1 MFRISRIAL
10 TYVAVLGAT
19 IGVFFLIRSVGRSL
33 ASTGTPL
40 PEALVKP
47 AASEAPGILLHVL
60 LALVVIIVVARIL
73 GALFRRLNLPQVMG
87 EVVAGI
93 LLGPSFLGWLA
104 PDVASQILPV
114 NTAPYLALISQVGVV
129 LYMFLVGLE
138 LDMDLLQERTR
149 AAIAISHASIV
160 LPFLSGAAIA
170 LWLYPRY
177 SASAVSFTTFALFI
191 GVAMSITAFP
201 VLARIL
207 TDRGMQKTRLGVL
220 ALACAAINDVVA
232 WCLLAFVISV
242 AHAQTGS
249 LLFTLLTTIGFIV
262 FVLLIA
268 KRGALQLVRW
278 QTAKGRTTKDIF
290 AVVCAALLLSALATE
305 RIGIHAL
312 FGAFLL
318 GTVIP
323 HNSALARDI
332 REKCED
338 LVVVLFLPVFFVFTG
353 MRTQIGLVHGT
364 RDWLACILIIA
375 VASLGKFGGSFLAAR
390 WTGSDWREAAS
401 LGVLMNTRGLMEL
414 IVLNVGLDL
423 GVLSPVL
430 FTMFVIMAVVTTLVT
445 TPILHRLGES
455 GARSPAP
462 AVT

>member
-1 MFRISRIAL
+1 MIRISRIAL
-10 TYVAVLGAT
+10 IYATSLGAS
-19 IGVFFLIRSVGRSL
+19 IAAFFLIRSLGRSL
-33 ASTGTPL
+33 VSTGASAPV
-40 PEALVKP
+40 ASIKP
-47 AASEAPGILLHVL
+47 PASEAPGILLHVL
-60 LALVVIIVVARIL
+60 LALVVIIIVARIL
-73 GALFRRLNLPQVMG
+73 GALFRWLNLPQVMG

-104 PDVASQILPV
+104 PEVASRILPV
-114 NTAPYLALISQVGVV
+114 NTAPYLALLSQVGVV
-129 LYMFLVGLE
+129 LYMFLVGLD
-138 LDMDLLQERTR
+138 LDTELLQERTQ
-149 AAIAISHASIV
+149 AAVAISHASIV

-207 TDRGMQKTRLGVL
+207 TDRGIQKTRLGVL

-249 LLFTLLTTIGFIV
+249 LFFTLITTIGFIL

-268 KRGALQLVRW
+268 KRGALWLVRW
-278 QTAKGRTTKDIF
+278 QTAKGRTTQDMF
-290 AVVCAALLLSALATE
+290 AVVCAALLLSALLTE

-323 HNSALARDI
+323 HDSVLAHDI
-332 REKCED
+332 WRKCED
-338 LVVVLFLPVFFVFTG
+338 LVVVLLLPVFFVFTG
-353 MRTQIGLVHGT
+353 MRTQIVLCTELAIGSLV
-364 RDWLACILIIA
+364 
-375 VASLGKFGGSFLAAR
+375 F
-390 WTGSDWREAAS
+390 
-401 LGVLMNTRGLMEL
+401 
-414 IVLNVGLDL
+414 
-423 GVLSPVL
+423 
-430 FTMFVIMAVVTTLVT
+430 
-445 TPILHRLGES
+445 
-455 GARSPAP
+455 
-462 AVT
+462 